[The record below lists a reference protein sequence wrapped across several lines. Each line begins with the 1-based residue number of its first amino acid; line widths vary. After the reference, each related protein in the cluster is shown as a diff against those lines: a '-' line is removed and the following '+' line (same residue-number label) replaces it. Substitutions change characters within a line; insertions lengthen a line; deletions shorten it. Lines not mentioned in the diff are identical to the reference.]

1 MAEKEDPKKAAQD
14 IKDSFSSLRDTLK
27 SIGEELGINVNKIT
41 EAKKEYRSLLDIA
54 KQLQNNEE
62 AISKITD
69 KQVKTFRS
77 KAEASLRDL
86 KATAEKLAKEKGIN
100 DISKVN
106 LKTKKGLNDSQRA
119 LLSMLQENFSVEE
132 QIVEQL
138 QEEDELRDTINRKT
152 GILGGLLKGISK
164 IPILG
169 NVFDAEQALDA
180 SKNKIRETE
189 GAVGGLGAAFKN
201 IGSQMLGGILNPAN
215 LVLGAFT
222 AMFDAIMA
230 VDKAAGDFAK
240 SMNVSYND
248 ALKIREELD
257 AVAKASGDS
266 ALTGRRLQESLS
278 AVNEE
283 LGTSGK
289 LANADL
295 ETFTKLREQAG
306 MTNEEII
313 SMQKYSMAM
322 GGSLEDNVES
332 FQASAKA
339 MAYSKGVALNT
350 KKIMADMSKV
360 SNRTKLSI
368 EGGAEGLAKAAVAA
382 KLMGGN
388 LDQVAAIS
396 DSLLD
401 FEQSIENE
409 LSAELL
415 LGKDLSLEKARQ
427 AALNNDLATVAEEI
441 TKEAGSAAE
450 FSQMN
455 RIQQEAMAK
464 AVGMTADQLAD
475 TLVEQEALKAV
486 GHALNEEEQR
496 AYDTAVEKFGL
507 DKAAQMLKDGELDK
521 LVDQQSQQDRI
532 NDQIEKMMT
541 LFSDMAPAILALLEP
556 LVEIANVVL
565 PAISYILEP
574 IKLAFQGI
582 AGLISGNLEGLSTT
596 QIVLG
601 SIAAAV
607 IGIVSTYKI
616 LNAVMTIQKGLKKAA
631 LAQTMAEQGISKSAA
646 IVSIIKGAWSSLG
659 IIPLVGAGLAVA
671 AIAGGIAYLSSAS
684 QMKDGM
690 IDPKGGMIVSGEKG
704 SIQLDKDDS
713 IIAGT
718 NLLGN
723 KKVNDGTIDPKGNVT
738 SQGAKGSIKVQS
750 TGGGDMSAVIAA
762 INSLANRPI
771 NVSIDGKKVIEATTG
786 ANPNTTGDENRKNS
800 YKMS

>member
-1 MAEKEDPKKAAQD
+1 MAKKEDPKKAAQD
-14 IKDSFSSLRDTLK
+14 IDDSFSSLRDTLK
-27 SIGEELGINVNKIT
+27 SIGEELGVNVNKIT

-62 AISKITD
+62 EISKISD
-69 KQVKTFRS
+69 RQLKTFRS
-77 KAEASLRDL
+77 KAESSLRDL
-86 KATAEKLAKEKGIN
+86 KATAEKLAKEKGIS

-106 LKTKKGLNDSQRA
+106 LRTKKGLNDSQRV
-119 LLSMLQENFSVEE
+119 LLSMLQENFGVEE
-132 QIVEQL
+132 QIVDQI
-138 QEEDELRDTINRKT
+138 QKEDELRDTINRKT

-180 SKNKIRETE
+180 SKDKIRETG
-189 GAVGGLGAAFKN
+189 GAVSGLGAAFKN
-201 IGSQMLGGILNPAN
+201 IGSQLLGGVLNPAN

-222 AMFDAIMA
+222 AMFDALMA

-266 ALTGRRLQESLS
+266 ALTGRRMQESLS

-289 LANADL
+289 LAEADL
-295 ETFTKLREQAG
+295 KTFTKLREQAG

-313 SMQKYSMAM
+313 SMQKYSMAT
-322 GGSLEDNVES
+322 GGSLEDNVKS

-368 EGGAEGLAKAAVAA
+368 EGGAAGLAKAAVAA
-382 KLMGGN
+382 KLMGGD
-388 LDQVAAIS
+388 LDKVAGIA
-396 DSLLD
+396 DSILN
-401 FEQSIENE
+401 FEQSIEDE

-415 LGKDLSLEKARQ
+415 TGKNLNLEKARQ

-441 TKEAGSAAE
+441 TKQAGSAAE

-496 AYDTAVEKFGL
+496 AYDAAVEKFGL

-532 NDQIEKMMT
+532 NQSIEKMMT
-541 LFSDMAPAILALLEP
+541 LFTDMAPAILGLLEP

-596 QIVLG
+596 QVVLG

-616 LNAVMTIQKGLKKAA
+616 LNAVMLIQKGLKKAA
-631 LAQTMAEQGISKSAA
+631 LAQTVAEQGISKSAA
-646 IVSIIKGAWSSLG
+646 IISIIKGAWASLG
-659 IIPLVGAGLAVA
+659 IIPFVGAGLAVA
-671 AIAGGIAYLSSAS
+671 AIAGGIGYLNS
-684 QMKDGM
+684 Q
-690 IDPKGGMIVSGEKG
+690 KGDDIMSPGGSGGGYGKRTLFGPEG
-704 SIQLDKDDS
+704 AIQLNNKDTV
-713 IIAGT
+713 IAGT
-718 NLLGN
+718 NLFGN
-723 KKVNDGTIDPKGNVT
+723 DVKSEPGKPTQMGNA
-738 SQGAKGSIKVQS
+738 GAIKVQ
-750 TGGGDMSAVIAA
+750 TGGGSDMSAVIAA